1 MTEKT
6 VIASGNADK
15 ILEIKLAL
23 GKLPLEFTDLKSCG
37 NFPEPEETG
46 TTFAANALIKARYY
60 RKLTGL
66 PCLADDSG
74 LSVDALGGAPGVYSA
89 RFAGDHLG
97 DAANNAK
104 LVAELKKIGLA
115 ESAAHYT
122 CVLALVKADGAEIL
136 ATGEL
141 HGTIR
146 TAARGNG
153 GFGYDPHFYLP
164 DGRTLAEVTRAEK
177 NTFSH
182 RGRALADLLAKLR
195 TES

>member
-1 MTEKT
+1 MAEKT

-23 GKLPLEFTDLKSCG
+23 GDLAWEFTDLKSCG

-46 TTFAANALIKARYY
+46 TTFAANARIKARYY
-60 RKLTGL
+60 QKLTGL
-66 PCLADDSG
+66 SCLADDSG
-74 LSVDALGGAPGVYSA
+74 LSVDALGGFPGVRSA

-104 LVAELKKIGLA
+104 LVAEMGRIGLN
-115 ESAAHYT
+115 ESSAHYT
-122 CVLALVKADGAEIL
+122 CVLALVRADGEEIL
-136 ATGEL
+136 AEGEL
-141 HGTIR
+141 HGTIK
-146 TAARGNG
+146 TVARGSG
-153 GFGYDPHFYLP
+153 GFGYDPYFYLP

-182 RGRALADLLAKLR
+182 RGRALANLLTKLQ
-195 TES
+195 TKS